1 MKIGGKGK
9 GKHMAVEI
17 ERKFRVASGW
27 KPSGAAT
34 HIAQGYL
41 SETPDRTV
49 RVRRYGDSFFLTVKG
64 RTDGISRLEFE
75 YTIPME
81 DGKALLTLCPSVIEK
96 DRYEVD
102 VEGSLWEVDVFHGG
116 NEGLTIA
123 EIELPK
129 EDAPFSR
136 PDWLGEEVTGDVR
149 YYNAE
154 LARHPYR
161 AWKEEEKL
169 GQT

>member
-1 MKIGGKGK
+1 
-9 GKHMAVEI
+9 MAVEI
-17 ERKFRVASGW
+17 ERKFRIAKDW
-27 KPSGAAT
+27 KPEGKGT
-34 HIAQGYL
+34 RIAQGYL

-49 RVRRYGDSFFLTVKG
+49 RIRRRGKEFFLTVKG

-81 DGKALLTLCPSVIEK
+81 DGKALLSLCPLIIEK
-96 DRYEVD
+96 DRYEV
-102 VEGSLWEVDVFHGG
+102 EAGGSLWEVDVFHGE
-116 NEGLTIA
+116 NEGLRIA
-123 EIELPK
+123 EIELAS

-136 PDWLGEEVTGDVR
+136 PDWLAEEVTGDVR

-161 AWKEEEKL
+161 MWKSEE
-169 GQT
+169 

>member
-1 MKIGGKGK
+1 MKIVGKGK

-17 ERKFRVASGW
+17 ERKFRVAKDWRPEG
-27 KPSGAAT
+27 KGTP
-34 HIAQGYL
+34 IAQGYL

-64 RTDGISRLEFE
+64 RTEGITRLEFE

-81 DGKALLTLCPSVIEK
+81 DGKALLSLCPSVIEK

-102 VEGSLWEVDVFHGG
+102 VEGSLWEVDVFHGE

-123 EIELPK
+123 EIELPR
-129 EDAPFSR
+129 EDAPFAH
-136 PDWLGEEVTGDVR
+136 PDWLREEVTGDVR

-154 LARHPYR
+154 LAKHPYR
-161 AWKEEEKL
+161 EREK
-169 GQT
+169 